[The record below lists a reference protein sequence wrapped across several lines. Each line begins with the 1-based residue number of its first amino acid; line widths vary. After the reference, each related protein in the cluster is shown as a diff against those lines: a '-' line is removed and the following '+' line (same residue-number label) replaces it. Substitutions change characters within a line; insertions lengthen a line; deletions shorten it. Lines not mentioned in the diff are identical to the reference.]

1 MIGGCDRGSGLQRSR
16 AFGFYGSGLR
26 GFSGCGVGLLGGG
39 GGGLRVSEFGGLGF
53 WTYSQLSE
61 SRLKGWRSGVLNDDS

>member
-26 GFSGCGVGLLGGG
+26 GFSGFGVGLLGGG
-39 GGGLRVSEFGGLGF
+39 GFEEFQNLRVWVSGPI
-53 WTYSQLSE
+53 LS
-61 SRLKGWRSGVLNDDS
+61 LKGWRSGVLNDES